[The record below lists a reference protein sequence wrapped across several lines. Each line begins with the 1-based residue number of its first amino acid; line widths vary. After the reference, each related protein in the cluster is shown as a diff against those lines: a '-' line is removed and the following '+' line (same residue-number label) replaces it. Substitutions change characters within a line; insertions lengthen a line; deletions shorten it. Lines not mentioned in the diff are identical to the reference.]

1 MIDQRTAEE
10 GTRGV
15 REKASQE
22 VVMTPATVA
31 AARERNGV
39 AVHTL

>member
-22 VVMTPATVA
+22 IVNDAAKVP
-31 AARERNGV
+31 AARERDGV